1 MKNNQIYNCF
11 NKLAKCKAATCVNF
25 LIFILFLFV
34 IVNPLNASDS
44 GVSNLKMNKK
54 YYLYLNQMTGEGPLI
69 IRFNNNNTFHIR
81 SMPEKPSLFNYIRA
95 GRKEGVYI
103 VCEDLLRLFW
113 YEKFSR
119 KKRLLYEV
127 EAKIDEDYRIK
138 AVSVKTK
145 KC

>member
-1 MKNNQIYNCF
+1 MNNNQPHNRF
-11 NKLAKCKAATCVNF
+11 KKMAKCKAATCIFF
-25 LIFILFLFV
+25 LTFIFFLFV

-54 YYLYLNQMTGEGPLI
+54 YYLYLDRVHI
-69 IRFNNNNTFHIR
+69 FKIHFKKDNTFIMR
-81 SMPEKPSLFNYIRA
+81 RLPEKPSLFNYIRA
-95 GRKEGVYI
+95 DRMEGVYV